1 MDKRGF
7 GIVGAIIAM
16 VIAGLIVYG
25 IIYYGP
31 SAWQAIQGRGT
42 LSIKDV
48 LEHPDQYYGKAIT
61 VNGKTFQ
68 DANYDWDYFDNT
80 TYIIQSVSGN
90 AFALKARRT
99 TELINWP
106 VLAGAEY
113 RFTGML
119 VNENGIP
126 VLHVSN
132 IEST

>member
-1 MDKRGF
+1 M
-7 GIVGAIIAM
+7 IGAIIAM
-16 VIAGLIVYG
+16 VIAGLIVYA
-25 IIYYGP
+25 IVYYGP
-31 SAWQAIQGRGT
+31 SAWRAIQGGGT

-48 LEHPDQYYGKAIT
+48 LEHPDQYYGKVIT

-68 DANYDWDYFDNT
+68 DANYAWDYFDNMT
-80 TYIIQSVSGN
+80 DIIQSVPGN

-99 TELINWP
+99 TELINWL

-113 RFTGML
+113 LFTGTL
-119 VNENGIP
+119 VNENGTP